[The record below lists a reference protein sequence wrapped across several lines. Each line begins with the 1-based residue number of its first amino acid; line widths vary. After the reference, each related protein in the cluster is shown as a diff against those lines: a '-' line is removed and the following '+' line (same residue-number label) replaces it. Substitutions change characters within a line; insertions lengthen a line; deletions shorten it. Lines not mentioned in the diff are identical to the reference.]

1 MFKKIISNNEII
13 ITFARSSGAGG
24 QNVNKI
30 SSKAILH
37 WSVGKSE
44 IFSDDE
50 KDRIRLKLANKLNN
64 EDEIVIMSEEERSQI
79 QNRELAIERLQK
91 LVNQAIFVPKKRK
104 PTKPTKSSKIK
115 RLESKKMHSKIKIA
129 RRDIKELL

>member
-1 MFKKIISNNEII
+1 MFKKIIPNNEII